1 MPDILTNRFLCV
13 IIIVI
18 LYSKVIKRFFKEGFT
33 DMPNV
38 NFTSSSIAQQDRFAQ
53 TTVSYES
60 RHMQSIPFYPDVD
73 HKAKFRGIFAMT
85 FIISV
90 VVGALFGLVYGFRD
104 VLFQAATS
112 IAAPAVNENG
122 DETSAVPEAI
132 DEKIAFSLAADEEN
146 PWLYVA
152 NSFDKVAYTV
162 SYTGSSF
169 CIPGWNEEVKFTNTA
184 ITGEYEYV
192 FRMGVDSQSAKEL
205 VDENHWPVDV
215 GKHIFWPKDVG
226 KYTVWVSLRN
236 INTGVEFN
244 PVDGTDGKRFIYI
257 TKASIDN
264 FVPAITISGL
274 KDVYDPD
281 VTLSAKDI
289 SISNISEIIYP
300 NIGDTVKFAINYKA
314 YGAKDFETVD
324 KIHNAGSYR
333 IDVTIGGTENVK
345 EAVHIGAFEFEI
357 AKADIP
363 KADLEDAAAALPNID
378 DAIYDGE
385 AKAIALI
392 EDKLPDLVKKVYN
405 SAIAKVY
412 TYRDINGIVN
422 QTDVV
427 NVGRY
432 LVSLAV
438 SHQNY
443 NDFELDATLDI
454 LPADLRDYFT
464 FNNVTV
470 GYTGAPLSGNH
481 SALNISKD
489 AKFPK
494 YISVVYDYE
503 AMSGSTTETGITP
516 ANIVKVGT
524 YRIVA
529 KFSYNDINA
538 PKNFTLPEDGT
549 VVRTLTVKKGD
560 IALSNITV
568 KPFTATYTGNAIYLP
583 KGNVTVTGIPAG
595 ENIIINVSKASA
607 IDAGT
612 HEVEVII
619 SGANY
624 NATSTTATIVIEKAP
639 FGSLLNLKYNE
650 TQTVKKNGK
659 HILPEHSEIKFASGF
674 QPVDLKID
682 YLVDGKSVTEQ
693 GGVDRLGNYKIDL
706 IVSDKNHESKFSFDL
721 TIVFNPM
728 SIVFG
733 LVLGVIAGILISVL
747 IWLSYRKIEEASYK
761 SFKGVR
767 LRLLHE
773 RGGDRG
779 AIVCEGRVT
788 IINWNSEQ
796 EHRDFPWIVEP
807 RFGRLFLTHAT
818 LEYYDSSCSG
828 GNFKTYKNYRNF
840 LIQLK
845 EVTGVEI
852 RGAFLR
858 NKLIVF
864 ARGARHVFYVEPNT
878 AYLWRRDIMHF
889 RDLAHLYPMENNVVD
904 NNYPFNYA
912 LVEQKAVDPNVPRNV

>member
-1 MPDILTNRFLCV
+1 
-13 IIIVI
+13 
-18 LYSKVIKRFFKEGFT
+18 
-33 DMPNV
+33 MPNV

-60 RHMQSIPFYPDVD
+60 RNMQSIPFYPDVD

-90 VVGALFGLVYGFRD
+90 VVGALFGLMYGFRD
-104 VLFQAATS
+104 VLFQAAAAA
-112 IAAPAVNENG
+112 AAPIVDESG

-132 DEKIAFSLAADEEN
+132 DEKIDFSLAADEDN
-146 PWLYVA
+146 PWLYVS
-152 NSFDKVAYTV
+152 NSFEQVNYYEKYN
-162 SYTGSSF
+162 GSNF
-169 CIPGWNEEVKFTNTA
+169 CIPGWNDEVLITNNA
-184 ITGEYEYV
+184 ITREYEYV
-192 FRMGVDSQSAKEL
+192 FKMGANSQNAVEL
-205 VDENHWPVDV
+205 TDESKWPTDV
-215 GKHIFWPKDVG
+215 GT
-226 KYTVWVSLRN
+226 YTVWVSLRDVATGAEFTPMDPTGGKRIIN
-236 INTGVEFN
+236 ITQASINT
-244 PVDGTDGKRFIYI
+244 Y
-257 TKASIDN
+257 
-264 FVPAITISGL
+264 FVPQISISGL
-274 KDVYDPD
+274 KDTFDPD
-281 VTLSAKDI
+281 VKISKNDI
-289 SISNISEIIYP
+289 SVANIDDLSHL
-300 NIGDTVKFAINYKA
+300 NIDSTVKFTIYRNGEK
-314 YGAKDFETVD
+314 VD
-324 KIHNAGSYR
+324 YIHDAGSYS
-333 IDVTIGGTENVK
+333 ISVEIGDNKNVK
-345 EAVHIGAFEFEI
+345 KITYPNAYTFAI
-357 AKADIP
+357 AKANVP
-363 KADLEDAAAALPNID
+363 KAELDAAAAALPDID

-385 AKAIALI
+385 AKEI
-392 EDKLPDLVKKVYN
+392 EFIESKLPDLIKNIYETATN
-405 SAIAKVY
+405 KVY
-412 TYRDINGIVN
+412 TYKDINGIVN
-422 QTDVV
+422 EAV

-432 LVSLAV
+432 IVKLKI

-443 NDFELDATLDI
+443 NDFELGAKLDI
-454 LPADLRDYFT
+454 LPADLKDYFT
-464 FNNVTV
+464 FNNTSI
-470 GYTGAPLSGNH
+470 GYTGSPLFENH
-481 SALNISKD
+481 SALTISKNAD
-489 AKFPK
+489 FPK
-494 YISVVYDYE
+494 YISVTYYYE
-503 AMSGSTTETGITP
+503 AINGVNTETGITP

-529 KFSYNDINA
+529 KFSYNDVNA
-538 PKNFTLPEDGT
+538 PQNFTLPEDGT

-560 IALSNITV
+560 IVLSNITI
-568 KPFTATYTGNAIYLP
+568 KPFTATYTGRPIVLP
-583 KGNVTVTGIPAG
+583 KDNVKVTGIPAG
-595 ENIIINVSKASA
+595 ENIVIDVSKASA
-607 IDAGT
+607 TEAGT
-612 HEVEVII
+612 HEVTVTI
-619 SGANY
+619 SGTNY
-624 NATSTTATIVIEKAP
+624 NTTSKTATIVIEKAP

-650 TQTVKKNGK
+650 KQTVPKNGK
-659 HILPEHSEIKFASGF
+659 HILPEHSEIKFAGGYK
-674 QPVDLKID
+674 PVDLKID
-682 YLVDGKSVTEQ
+682 YLVDGKSITEQ
-693 GGVDRLGNYKIDL
+693 GGVDKLGNYKIDL
-706 IVSDKNHESKFSFDL
+706 IVSDKNHESKYSFDL

-747 IWLSYRKIEEASYK
+747 VWLSYLKIEEASYK

-807 RFGRLFLTHAT
+807 RWGRLFLTHAT

-912 LVEQKAVDPNVPRNV
+912 LVEQKTIDPNVPRNV